1 MSTTIKVRRGDSNSW
16 STANPVLAAG
26 ESGFETDT
34 KKIKIGNGSTAWNSL
49 SYVRLD
55 GGSLDE
61 VLLTTTSEANFAGTS
76 GTQGAFFRVLNRGG
90 NWNEFFANWQNSW
103 MVVGHPE
110 FNIVNVV
117 QDLNEGEP
125 DTLLITISGGVFQ
138 HGVFYSFIGP
148 KG

>member
-1 MSTTIKVRRGDSNSW
+1 MSTIKLRRGDSNSW
-16 STANPVLAAG
+16 STANPVLESG
-26 ESGFETDT
+26 ETGFETNT
-34 KKIKIGNGSTAWNSL
+34 KKLKIGDGTTAWNSL
-49 SYVRLD
+49 PYLKID

-61 VLLTTTSEANFAGTS
+61 VLLTTTSAANFAATS

-117 QDLNEGEP
+117 QDQNNGEP
-125 DTLLITISGGVFQ
+125 DTLLVTISGGVFQ
-138 HGVFYSFIGP
+138 PGTFYAFIGP